1 MNASN
6 IAFLDEYPGF
16 HVREDR
22 GDYHADPTDTETHD
36 AAADSAEHLYEAQGQ
51 IGDAMNLAGLLLK
64 SLEDEGDARA
74 MQIHTAVQVIHK
86 KLKKA
91 YNRLD
96 KHEASY
102 TKWFLAYTDLKEKI
116 GNAD

>member
-16 HVREDR
+16 YVREDR
-22 GDYHADPTDTETHD
+22 GDYHVNVEAHD
-36 AAADSAEHLYEAQGQ
+36 AAADSAKDLYEAQGQ
-51 IGDAMNLAGLLLK
+51 IGDAMNLAGLLLA
-64 SLEDEGDARA
+64 SLEDQGDRRA
-74 MQIHTAVQVIHK
+74 MQIHTVVTVIEE

-96 KHEASY
+96 KHEARY
-102 TKWFLAYTDLKEKI
+102 TKLHLAYASLRNEAKGID
-116 GNAD
+116 